1 VHIRSILPEWEILI
15 VNKLVYKRLFVVSIK
30 YLPKSFSFTIS
41 LTLLLSGLLLVS
53 PLAFTFV
60 DPTALLRGAAA
71 QEHVLHNRPPP
82 SPDINDPNLQV
93 EEVVEGLELPT
104 SMAFLGE
111 NDILVTEK
119 DSGRVQRIVDGE
131 LQEEPVIDV
140 QVANNDERGLL
151 GIDISNTNGTGTAN
165 NEQYVFLYFTESGGG
180 ADGDDWSEG
189 ISPAGTRL
197 YRYNIVPGIA
207 EDDND
212 AQVQLTNETLLLD
225 LPATPGPRYHGGPV
239 AIGPDNNVYVV
250 IGTLDHHETQA
261 QNFEDAPRPD
271 GTSGVMRITQEGEAE
286 DIQGVI
292 SDENP
297 LNLYYAYGMR
307 QSFGME
313 FDPVTGNLWDT
324 ENGPDQYDEL
334 NLVEPGFN
342 SGWRDVSGLAER
354 ASDLNIEEDLV
365 DFDGKG
371 KYSDP
376 EFTWQQTVAP
386 TGLDFLDSS
395 ALGAAYQN
403 DLFVGDYNNGN
414 LYHFDLNENRT
425 QLVLG
430 GGLADR
436 ALDPGD
442 EVGDTLFGT
451 GFGGI
456 TDVKVGPDG
465 YLYVL
470 TFQDENGSIFRI
482 VPEGL
487 DTDDTDDD
495 TDEAEAV
502 EETADDTGADD
513 TDEAEAVEE
522 TADDTSV
529 PTLAQIL
536 AERITRNTLNQ

>member
-1 VHIRSILPEWEILI
+1 M
-15 VNKLVYKRLFVVSIK
+15 FVVGIK
-30 YLPKSFSFTIS
+30 SLPKSITIS

-53 PLAFTFV
+53 PQALTFI
-60 DPTALLRGAAA
+60 DPTALLRGASA
-71 QEHVLHNRPPP
+71 QELREHILHNRPPP
-82 SPDINDPNLQV
+82 SPDVNDPNLRV
-93 EEVVEGLELPT
+93 EEVFDGLELPT

-119 DSGRVQRIVDGE
+119 DSGRVQRIIDGE
-131 LQEEPVIDV
+131 MQDDPVIDV

-151 GIDISNTNGTGTAN
+151 GIDISNTNGTAN

-180 ADGDDWSEG
+180 EDGDDWSAG
-189 ISPAGTRL
+189 IPPSGTRL
-197 YRYNIVPGIA
+197 YKYNIVQAIG
-207 EDDND
+207 EDDD
-212 AQVQLTNETLLLD
+212 DEAQVQLSNGTLLLD

-239 AIGPDNNVYVV
+239 TVGPDNNVYVV
-250 IGTLDHHETQA
+250 IGTVDHHETQA
-261 QNFEDAPRPD
+261 QNFEDAPEPD
-271 GTSGVMRITQEGEAE
+271 GTSGVFRITQEGGVAE
-286 DIQGVI
+286 IQGVI
-292 SDENP
+292 SEEIP
-297 LNLYYAYGMR
+297 LNLYYGYGIR

-342 SGWRDVSGLAER
+342 SGWRDVSGLAGR
-354 ASDLNIEEDLV
+354 AGDLNIEDDLV
-365 DFDGKG
+365 DFDGRG
-371 KYSDP
+371 RYSDP

-386 TGLDFLDSS
+386 TGLDFLNSTG
-395 ALGAAYQN
+395 LGAAYQN

-442 EVGDTLFGT
+442 EVGEILFGT

-470 TFQDENGSIFRI
+470 TFQDDGGSIYRI
-482 VPEGL
+482 VPEDL
-487 DTDDTDDD
+487 DTDDDEADGD
-495 TDEAEAV
+495 TDEAEI
-502 EETADDTGADD
+502 EETTDDTGA
-513 TDEAEAVEE
+513 
-522 TADDTSV
+522 
-529 PTLAQIL
+529 PTLAQTL
-536 AERITRNTLNQ
+536 VERITRDVTSQ

>member
-1 VHIRSILPEWEILI
+1 VRIT
-15 VNKLVYKRLFVVSIK
+15 
-30 YLPKSFSFTIS
+30 YLPPSTTLSV
-41 LTLLLSGLLLVS
+41 TLLLTGLLLLS
-53 PLAFTFV
+53 PLALTFV
-60 DPTALLRGAAA
+60 DLTASLPRAEA
-71 QEHVLHNRPPP
+71 QELREHILHNRPPA
-82 SPDINDPNLQV
+82 SPDVNDPNLRV
-93 EEVVEGLELPT
+93 ETVFEGLEFPT

-111 NDILVTEK
+111 DDILVTEK
-119 DSGRVQRIVDGE
+119 DSGRVQRIIDGE
-131 LQEEPVIDV
+131 LQDDPVIDV

-151 GIDISNTNGTGTAN
+151 GIDISSPNGTSTNN

-180 ADGDDWSEG
+180 EDGDDWSGG
-189 ISPAGTRL
+189 IAPAGTRL
-197 YRYNIVPGIA
+197 YRYNIGSEIA
-207 EDDND
+207 EDEDDD
-212 AQVQLTNETLLLD
+212 AQVQLINGTLLLD

-239 AIGPDNNVYVV
+239 AIGPDNNAYVV
-250 IGTLDHHETQA
+250 IGTVDHHETQA
-261 QNFEDAPRPD
+261 QNFEDAPAPD
-271 GTSGVMRITQEGEAE
+271 GTSGVFRTSQEGRVS
-286 DIQGVI
+286 DIPGVI
-292 SDENP
+292 SDQAP

-324 ENGPDQYDEL
+324 ENGPNQYDEL

-342 SGWRDVSGLAER
+342 SGWRDVSGLAAR
-354 ASDLNIEEDLV
+354 TPDLNVEDDLV
-365 DFDGKG
+365 DFDGRG

-386 TGLDFLDSS
+386 TGLDFLNSS
-395 ALGAAYQN
+395 ALGAQYQN

-442 EVGDTLFGT
+442 EVGNILFGT

-470 TFQDENGSIFRI
+470 TFQDEGSIFRI
-482 VPEGL
+482 IPE
-487 DTDDTDDD
+487 DVDDD
-495 TDEAEAV
+495 DSDETEV
-502 EETADDTGADD
+502 EEDSDETEVEEASTSTTTTDDTGA
-513 TDEAEAVEE
+513 
-522 TADDTSV
+522 SS
-529 PTLAQIL
+529 LSQIL
-536 AERITRNTLNQ
+536 VERITRDILNQ

>member
-1 VHIRSILPEWEILI
+1 MG
-15 VNKLVYKRLFVVSIK
+15 IK
-30 YLPKSFSFTIS
+30 SLPKSITIS

-53 PLAFTFV
+53 SQALTFI
-60 DPTALLRGAAA
+60 DPTALLRGASA
-71 QEHVLHNRPPP
+71 QELREHILHNRPPP
-82 SPDINDPNLQV
+82 SPDVNDPNLRV
-93 EEVVEGLELPT
+93 EEVFDGLELPT

-119 DSGRVQRIVDGE
+119 DSGRVQRIIDGE
-131 LQEEPVIDV
+131 MQDDPVIDV

-151 GIDISNTNGTGTAN
+151 GIDISNTNGTAN

-180 ADGDDWSEG
+180 EDGDDWSAG
-189 ISPAGTRL
+189 IPPSGTRL
-197 YRYNIVPGIA
+197 YKYNIVQAIG
-207 EDDND
+207 EDDD
-212 AQVQLTNETLLLD
+212 DGDEAQVQLSNGTLLLD

-239 AIGPDNNVYVV
+239 TVGPDNNVYVV
-250 IGTLDHHETQA
+250 IGTVDHHETQA
-261 QNFEDAPRPD
+261 QNFEDAPEPD
-271 GTSGVMRITQEGEAE
+271 GTSGVFRITQEGRVA

-292 SDENP
+292 SEEIP
-297 LNLYYAYGMR
+297 LNLYYGYGIR

-342 SGWRDVSGLAER
+342 SGWRDVSGLAGR
-354 ASDLNIEEDLV
+354 AGDLNIEDDLV
-365 DFDGKG
+365 DFDGRG
-371 KYSDP
+371 RYSDP

-386 TGLDFLDSS
+386 TGLDFLNSTG
-395 ALGAAYQN
+395 LGAAYQN

-442 EVGDTLFGT
+442 EVGEILFGT

-470 TFQDENGSIFRI
+470 TFQDDGGSIYRI
-482 VPEGL
+482 VPEDL
-487 DTDDTDDD
+487 DTDDDEADGD
-495 TDEAEAV
+495 TDEAEI
-502 EETADDTGADD
+502 EETTDDTGA
-513 TDEAEAVEE
+513 
-522 TADDTSV
+522 
-529 PTLAQIL
+529 PTLAQTL
-536 AERITRNTLNQ
+536 VERITRDVTSQ

>member
-1 VHIRSILPEWEILI
+1 MG
-15 VNKLVYKRLFVVSIK
+15 IK
-30 YLPKSFSFTIS
+30 SLPKSITIS

-53 PLAFTFV
+53 SQALTFI
-60 DPTALLRGAAA
+60 DPTSLLRGASA
-71 QEHVLHNRPPP
+71 QELREHILHNRPPP
-82 SPDINDPNLQV
+82 SPDVNDPNLRV
-93 EEVVEGLELPT
+93 EEVFDGLELPT

-119 DSGRVQRIVDGE
+119 DSGRVQRIIDGE
-131 LQEEPVIDV
+131 MQDDPVIDV

-151 GIDISNTNGTGTAN
+151 GIDISNTNGTAN

-180 ADGDDWSEG
+180 EDGDDWSAG
-189 ISPAGTRL
+189 IPPSGTRL
-197 YRYNIVPGIA
+197 YKYNIVQAIG
-207 EDDND
+207 EDDD
-212 AQVQLTNETLLLD
+212 DDEAQVQLSNGTLLLD

-239 AIGPDNNVYVV
+239 TVGPDNNVYVV
-250 IGTLDHHETQA
+250 IGTVDHHETQA
-261 QNFEDAPRPD
+261 QNFEDAPEPD
-271 GTSGVMRITQEGEAE
+271 GTSGVFRITQEGRVA

-292 SDENP
+292 SEEIP
-297 LNLYYAYGMR
+297 LNLYYGYGIR

-342 SGWRDVSGLAER
+342 SGWRDVSGLAGR
-354 ASDLNIEEDLV
+354 AGDLNIEDDLV
-365 DFDGKG
+365 DFDGRG
-371 KYSDP
+371 RYSDP

-386 TGLDFLDSS
+386 TGLDFLNSTG
-395 ALGAAYQN
+395 LGAAYQN

-442 EVGDTLFGT
+442 EVGEILFGT

-470 TFQDENGSIFRI
+470 TFQDDGGSIYRI
-482 VPEGL
+482 VPEDL
-487 DTDDTDDD
+487 DTDDDEADGD
-495 TDEAEAV
+495 TDEAEI
-502 EETADDTGADD
+502 EETTDDTGA
-513 TDEAEAVEE
+513 
-522 TADDTSV
+522 
-529 PTLAQIL
+529 PTLAQTL
-536 AERITRNTLNQ
+536 VERITRDVTSQ